1 MWHSV
6 GCQSVPTVIRS
17 RHAFC
22 LALVASVIPLL
33 HSEEGPDLVEAIPQ
47 ALPWVPPSR
56 LLCESLKEAIRTRPD
71 NLVMRLEDAL
81 VMDETNAA
89 ELVIAAMDAVNGNQT
104 QAKQILETALKVAP
118 HRSDIVMEAIH
129 SYIPMPEVRPAVL
142 ERMDEPE
149 VMDVREEASPVEEI
163 RRAEVV
169 VQPGEEIRRAV
180 LPE

>member
-1 MWHSV
+1 M
-6 GCQSVPTVIRS
+6 IRVH
-17 RHAFC
+17 HAFC
-22 LALVASVIPLL
+22 LAALMSAVPLL
-33 HSEEGPDLVEAIPQ
+33 NAEEVEAIPQ
-47 ALPWVPPSR
+47 ALPWHPPSR
-56 LLCESLKEAIRTRPD
+56 VLSESLKESIRSQPQ

-81 VMDETNAA
+81 VMDESSAA

-118 HRSDIVMEAIH
+118 HRSALVMEAVH
-129 SYIPMPEVRPAVL
+129 SYIPMSEVRPAVF
-142 ERMDEPE
+142 ERMDESE

-169 VQPGEEIRRAV
+169 AQPGEEIRRAV